1 MYLILC
7 IVFIQTLGQSQSND
21 MLELR
26 SDGIQIPIVDHT
38 AVNNP
43 VRGMMV
49 YETTTDSYWY
59 FDGTTWQNVGTK
71 SKRLIDNDED
81 TAVYVE
87 FFPDS
92 DEITF
97 DVRGRT
103 ALEIREIPGPTNFIQ
118 YRIPE
123 TNGGNMFFGNSAG
136 SNITTVGG
144 LGFNNTVLGMDAG
157 SNLSTGY
164 NNLFM
169 GAAAGDRTTT
179 SEGSTY
185 VGALA
190 GNKNETG
197 VANTAIGA
205 GAGRD
210 NVLGSLNVYVG
221 FNAGAENL
229 DSGNTFVG
237 ESVGFQLKNGGNNT
251 LIGTRAA
258 NQVKNGLDNVYL
270 GVESGA
276 NNEGGD
282 RNVFIGFT
290 AGSGYGLSPEPAV
303 SDVLAI
309 ANSATTSPLI
319 YGEFNNRFVRINDI
333 LQLAP
338 IPAASAPTC
347 MSPTDEGFIYF
358 EDSMPQK
365 LKVCVQLA
373 TPTPSWGWQDLN

>member
-1 MYLILC
+1 MYSILFTG
-7 IVFIQTLGQSQSND
+7 IIHSFTFSQSID
-21 MLELR
+21 MAEIR
-26 SDGIQIPIVDHT
+26 PDGIQIPIVDHT

-59 FDGTTWQNVGTK
+59 YDGTNWQNVGTK
-71 SKRLIDNDED
+71 SKRLIDSDED
-81 TAVYVE
+81 TAIYVE
-87 FFPDS
+87 GFPDS

-103 ALEIREIPGPTNFIQ
+103 AFEIREIPGSTNFIQ

-123 TNGGNMFFGNSAG
+123 SNGGNMFFGNSAG
-136 SNITTVGG
+136 SNISTMGG

-157 SNLSTGY
+157 SNLSTGTF
-164 NNLFM
+164 NLFM
-169 GAAAGDRTTT
+169 GTGAGDRTST
-179 SEGSTY
+179 SEGSTF
-185 VGALA
+185 VGAIA

-197 VANTAIGA
+197 NSNTAIGA

-210 NVLGSLNVYVG
+210 NVQGSLNVYVG

-229 DSGNTFVG
+229 DSGNTFIG
-237 ESVGFQLKNGGNNT
+237 ESVGFQLENGGNNT
-251 LIGTRAA
+251 LMGVRAA
-258 NQVKNGLDNVYL
+258 NQVKNGVDNVYI
-270 GVESGA
+270 GAESGA
-276 NNEGGD
+276 NNEGGE

-290 AGSGYGLSPEPAV
+290 AGSGYGQSPEPAV

-309 ANSATTSPLI
+309 ANNSTTSPLI
-319 YGEFNNRFVRINDI
+319 YGEFNNRLVKINDI
-333 LQLAP
+333 LQLPP
-338 IPAASAPTC
+338 IPAAAAPTC
-347 MSPTDEGFIYF
+347 MSPADEGFIYF